1 MSPTDFKKQLH
12 ALPFV
17 PFRLYVS
24 DGRTFDV
31 RHSEFV
37 TYSKNTLYLYTVT
50 DPAAGELECFAAVG
64 LLHVTGTT
72 PLDALE
78 AVAV

>member
-1 MSPTDFKKQLH
+1 MSPTDFKELLH

-17 PFRLYVS
+17 PFRLHVS

-31 RHSEFV
+31 HHAEFV
-37 TYSKNTLYLYTVT
+37 TYSKNTLYLHLEIDASTGEFREPVT
-50 DPAAGELECFAAVG
+50 VG

-72 PLDALE
+72 PLS
-78 AVAV
+78 AVAAAV